1 MTEPKTSAK
10 TNNILLSSF
19 LFNKFEAE
27 VTKVVDGDTLDLTIF
42 LGFDVSVN
50 IRVRLFGID
59 TPEVHGVK
67 KESKEYKKGIKASEF
82 VHGWL
87 DDNGSNVVVETFKQ
101 KKGKYGRWIARIYSK
116 DESKILNEDLFTSGN
131 ARKVI
136 Y

>member
-1 MTEPKTSAK
+1 MTKPKTPSE
-10 TNNILLSSF
+10 TGNTLLSAF
-19 LFNKFEAE
+19 LFNKFEGV
-27 VTKVVDGDTLDLTIF
+27 VTRVVDGDTIDLTIC

-67 KESKEYKKGIKASEF
+67 KVSEEYKKGVKASEF
-82 VHGWL
+82 VHEWL
-87 DDNGSNVVVETFKQ
+87 INNGSDVVVETFKQ

-116 DESKILNEDLFTSGN
+116 DESSILNEDLLASGN